1 LAACGGQE
9 ASGNGLA
16 QLVVRVDDDGD
27 RGPDSAKQLTVD
39 CERASQSA
47 ACGAAA
53 KVTSADLAPTPGDR
67 ACSQLYGGPQTA
79 SIRGTLR
86 GERVDA
92 TFSRVNG
99 CEIARWGHVSSL
111 LGEVR

>member
-1 LAACGGQE
+1 
-9 ASGNGLA
+9 
-16 QLVVRVDDDGD
+16 VVRVDDDGA
-27 RGPDSAKQLTVD
+27 RGPDPAKQLTVD
-39 CERASQSA
+39 CGNAADSA

-53 KVTSADLAPTPGDR
+53 KVTDADLAPTPGDR

-86 GERVDA
+86 GRSVDA
-92 TFSRVNG
+92 TFSRING
-99 CEIARWGHVSSL
+99 CEIARWGHVSAL